1 MTRPVGEPGL
11 YPSLA
16 VGIIVASLALM
27 VVAAAI
33 VILGVTSRQNRQNLP
48 TTTDDGARVSYPVIP
63 IRWQRHQPRAVRE
76 DVNLAEHPLE
86 GTLCA
91 TCDQPMRG
99 ESLVA
104 IVAVGPS
111 DPDTQQRHEAG
122 RWYAA
127 DGVLTHAG
135 KCAKTF
141 DPTRLAQQ
149 PSQPLD

>member
-11 YPSLA
+11 YPPLA

-33 VILGVTSRQNRQNLP
+33 VILGVTNRQRRP
-48 TTTDDGARVSYPVIP
+48 TTEPGARVSYPVIP
-63 IRWQRHQPRAVRE
+63 VRWQRHQPRAVRE

-91 TCDQPMRG
+91 TCDEPMVG

-111 DPDTQQRHEAG
+111 DADTQQRHEAG